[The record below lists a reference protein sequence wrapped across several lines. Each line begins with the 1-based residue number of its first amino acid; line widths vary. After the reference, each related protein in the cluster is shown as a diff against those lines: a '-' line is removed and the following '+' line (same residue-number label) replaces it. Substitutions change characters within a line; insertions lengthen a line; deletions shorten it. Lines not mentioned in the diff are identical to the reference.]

1 MIIIANPILAAA
13 IMDHPHH
20 LVHTTHIP
28 VRWGDMDALGHVNNT
43 VYFRFAEQ
51 ARIDWMVSL
60 GFADIVEVEEGPV
73 IINASCTFLK
83 PITFPATVEVR
94 TLIGMPGKSSLP
106 TYYEMRCVGQG
117 DDGTLYA
124 EGAAKIVW
132 WNPRT
137 GKSQPLPDFIREL
150 YPHD

>member
-1 MIIIANPILAAA
+1 ME
-13 IMDHPHH
+13 HPHH
-20 LVHTTHIP
+20 LVHVTQIP

-51 ARIDWMVSL
+51 ARIDWMTSL

-83 PITFPATVEVR
+83 PISFPATVEVR
-94 TLIGMPGKSSLP
+94 TLIGKPGKSSLP
-106 TYYEMRCVGQG
+106 TYYEMRCTGE
-117 DDGTLYA
+117 DTLYA

-132 WNPRT
+132 WNPKT
-137 GKSQPLPDFIREL
+137 GKSLPLPDSIREI

>member
-1 MIIIANPILAAA
+1 
-13 IMDHPHH
+13 MDHPRH
-20 LVHTTHIP
+20 LVHITQIP

-51 ARIDWMVSL
+51 ARIDWLVSL
-60 GFADIVEVEEGPV
+60 GMKDIVEVEEGPV

-94 TLIGMPGKSSLP
+94 TLIGKPGKSSLP
-106 TYYEMRCVGQG
+106 TFYEMRCLGE
-117 DDGTLYA
+117 DTLYA

-132 WNPRT
+132 WNPKT
-137 GKSQPLPDFIREL
+137 GKSLPLPDFIRRL
-150 YPHD
+150 YPDE

>member
-1 MIIIANPILAAA
+1 
-13 IMDHPHH
+13 MDHPRY
-20 LVHTTHIP
+20 LVHITQIP

-51 ARIDWMVSL
+51 ARIDWLVSL
-60 GFADIVEVEEGPV
+60 GMKDIVEVEEGPV

-94 TLIGMPGKSSLP
+94 TLIGKPGKSSLP
-106 TYYEMRCVGQG
+106 TFYEMRCLGE
-117 DDGTLYA
+117 DTLYA

-132 WNPRT
+132 WNPKT
-137 GKSQPLPDFIREL
+137 GKSLPLPDFIRRL
-150 YPHD
+150 YPDE

>member
-1 MIIIANPILAAA
+1 MTTE
-13 IMDHPHH
+13 HPHH
-20 LVHTTHIP
+20 PVHVTRIP

-51 ARIDWMVSL
+51 ARIDWLAEL
-60 GFADIVEVEEGPV
+60 GMRDIVAVDEGPV

-94 TLIGMPGKSSLP
+94 MLIGKPGRSSLP
-106 TYYEMRCVGQG
+106 TYYEMRVVGE
-117 DDGTLYA
+117 DEIYA

-132 WNPRT
+132 WNPKT
-137 GKSQPLPDFIREL
+137 GKSLELPAFIRNL
-150 YPHD
+150 YPHE